1 MPNIRNDELIALKE
15 KKAHECIMTLN
26 DYTAIQRK
34 LGFIEGLIL
43 DDDSDTVAN
52 GVMDAVAVIDEILDR
67 VMGKDGEAE

>member
-1 MPNIRNDELIALKE
+1 MKRKE
-15 KKAHECIMTLN
+15 SLRKNVAEMTIN

-34 LGFIEGLIL
+34 LGFIEGLIM

-52 GVMDAVAVIDEILDR
+52 GVMDAVDVIDEILDR